1 MNVRIERLRA
11 EREKN
16 DNKIRTLSSRNRKI
30 DEEIL
35 KIENGEIVGLVR
47 ATGMDLDE
55 LAAYLKAFRT
65 GEAPFVIQK
74 ESEDTI
80 NENED

>member
-35 KIENGEIVGLVR
+35 RIENGEIVGLVR

-80 NENED
+80 YENED

>member
-35 KIENGEIVGLVR
+35 RIENGEIVGLVR

-65 GEAPFVIQK
+65 GETPCVIQK

>member
-35 KIENGEIVGLVR
+35 RIENGEIVGLVR

>member
-35 KIENGEIVGLVR
+35 RIENGEIVGLVR

-65 GEAPFVIQK
+65 GETPFVIQK
-74 ESEDTI
+74 ESEDTT
-80 NENED
+80 NENEN

>member
-35 KIENGEIVGLVR
+35 RIENGEIVGLVR

-65 GEAPFVIQK
+65 GETPFVIQK
-74 ESEDTI
+74 ESEDTT

>member
-1 MNVRIERLRA
+1 M
-11 EREKN
+11 
-16 DNKIRTLSSRNRKI
+16 
-30 DEEIL
+30 
-35 KIENGEIVGLVR
+35 R

-74 ESEDTI
+74 ESEDTT

>member
-16 DNKIRTLSSRNRKI
+16 DNKIRTLSGRNRKI

-35 KIENGEIVGLVR
+35 RIENGEIVGLVR

-55 LAAYLKAFRT
+55 LVAYLKAFRT

-74 ESEDTI
+74 ESEDTT

>member
-1 MNVRIERLRA
+1 MNARIERLRA

-16 DNKIRTLSSRNRKI
+16 NNKIRALSSRNRKI
-30 DEEIL
+30 DEDIL

-55 LAAYLKAFRT
+55 LAAYLKAFRS
-65 GEAPFVIQK
+65 GEAPFVIQR
-74 ESEDTI
+74 ESEDNTD
-80 NENED
+80 ENEE

>member
-65 GEAPFVIQK
+65 GEAP
-74 ESEDTI
+74 
-80 NENED
+80 

>member
-35 KIENGEIVGLVR
+35 RIENGEIVGLVR

-65 GEAPFVIQK
+65 GETPFVIQK

>member
-16 DNKIRTLSSRNRKI
+16 DNKIRTLSGRNRKI

-35 KIENGEIVGLVR
+35 RIENGEIVGLVR

-65 GEAPFVIQK
+65 GETPFVIQK

>member
-65 GEAPFVIQK
+65 GETPFVIQK
-74 ESEDTI
+74 ESEDTT

>member
-16 DNKIRTLSSRNRKI
+16 DNKIRTLSGRNRKI

-35 KIENGEIVGLVR
+35 RIENGEIVGLVR

-55 LAAYLKAFRT
+55 LAAYLKAFRI

-74 ESEDTI
+74 ESEDIT

>member
-16 DNKIRTLSSRNRKI
+16 DNKIRTLSGRNRKI

-35 KIENGEIVGLVR
+35 RIENGEIVG
-47 ATGMDLDE
+47 
-55 LAAYLKAFRT
+55 AAYLKAFRT

-74 ESEDTI
+74 ESEDTT